1 MSRYNK
7 KKYCIAKTSAG
18 LSHRASLREN
28 KVQTKS
34 KRTDIWNCGWE
45 KNMMAYCG
53 GKAFL
58 KCRAERC
65 GQQLSLGLNS
75 FADPGVGGQS

>member
-1 MSRYNK
+1 
-7 KKYCIAKTSAG
+7 
-18 LSHRASLREN
+18 
-28 KVQTKS
+28 
-34 KRTDIWNCGWE
+34 
-45 KNMMAYCG
+45 MMAYCG